1 MTSVG
6 EVLKIFSERE
16 YSGRTRVRASEV
28 CQGLPTTEREEKAG
42 QILKVL
48 KKAKSEEEF
57 LLMMAEA
64 HLITE

>member
-1 MTSVG
+1 MTNAG

-16 YSGRTRVRASEV
+16 YSGSTRVRASEV
-28 CQGLPTTEREEKAG
+28 CQGLPTPEREEKAG
-42 QILKVL
+42 QILSIL